1 VTEHEQLADAFR
13 EQRKRLL
20 HGLAEQSPAS
30 PLVWTD
36 LPGYESPVTGAWVEG
51 RAQRREDLKRSGCR
65 EYDPGM
71 KDDAKRNHQ
80 ANNERLDRIIG
91 EGAQRVYNQM
101 PDYKRKA
108 IDKAVLTMDVDFV
121 RRHG

>member
-1 VTEHEQLADAFR
+1 MTTEHEMIAEAYR
-13 EQRKRLL
+13 EQRSRIL
-20 HGLAEQSPAS
+20 HGLADTARPSR
-30 PLVWTD
+30 LVWTD

-80 ANNERLDRIIG
+80 ANNDKLERVLCDSVERM
-91 EGAQRVYNQM
+91 VNQL
-101 PDYKRKA
+101 PDYKRKQLEREA
-108 IDKAVLTMDVDFV
+108 ND
-121 RRHG
+121 